1 MKISCEIFL
10 FFLSFCEKWLGLYG
24 YEENSAFYLYF
35 IEIKN
40 RKQRYI
46 SLFLNMNI
54 KNISLY
60 SHRNHKILFFKIIKD
75 FFIIYTILR
84 IAVTDIR
91 NIHLD
96 AI

>member
-1 MKISCEIFL
+1 M
-10 FFLSFCEKWLGLYG
+10 GL

-60 SHRNHKILFFKIIKD
+60 SHRNHKIFFKIIKD
-75 FFIIYTILR
+75 FFIIYILR
-84 IAVTDIR
+84 MAVTDIR